1 MRARRRRVPGTGRT
15 AVNGKTRII
24 IINNNI
30 QGEKMGL
37 FSGVASLLHLN
48 LDSDR
53 KARIREE
60 IDLPK
65 AVQAHINWKLRLQNY
80 LDRKSG
86 EHLDPMLICR
96 DDQCELG
103 EWIHGA
109 AMDHFHG
116 LEPLHQLRADHA
128 QFHYVAASVVQNVQ
142 AQDYIAARKILD
154 DEYPRISHKVVLGIT
169 ELHKAVS
176 G

>member
-1 MRARRRRVPGTGRT
+1 
-15 AVNGKTRII
+15 
-24 IINNNI
+24 
-30 QGEKMGL
+30 MGL

-48 LDSDR
+48 IDSEK

-60 IDLPK
+60 IDLPQ

-80 LDRKSG
+80 LDGRSS
-86 EHLDPMLICR
+86 EQLDAMAICR

-103 EWIHGA
+103 RWIHSAG
-109 AMDHFHG
+109 MDHFHG
-116 LEPLHQLRADHA
+116 LEPFHQLRADHA
-128 QFHYVAASVVQNVQ
+128 QFHYVAANVVQNVQ
-142 AQDYIAARKILD
+142 AQDYIAARRILD
-154 DEYPRISHKVVLGIT
+154 EEYSRISHKVVLGIT